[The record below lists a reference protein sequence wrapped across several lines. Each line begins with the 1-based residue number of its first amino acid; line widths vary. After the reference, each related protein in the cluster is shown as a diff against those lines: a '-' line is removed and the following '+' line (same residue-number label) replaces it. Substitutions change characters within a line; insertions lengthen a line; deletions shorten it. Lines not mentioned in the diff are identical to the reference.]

1 MSIAQGKTPT
11 FLDRAVIGGVVFL
24 VLILLGVGIARSAEV
39 LPAIGFARPAEGGDS
54 KLYSSLSM
62 RTSLAPFVQS
72 ELGVAYRRDE
82 FSSGTI
88 TATSWPVTASV
99 WLAPIPFA
107 YAGGGVGWYT
117 TSFSM
122 PGTPLAA
129 AAATTQSSFGTHLG
143 GGLRMPL
150 APMLG
155 LDLNARYV
163 ILEKPDNT
171 TIPSSY
177 DPKFWSLALGLGV
190 KL

>member
-1 MSIAQGKTPT
+1 
-11 FLDRAVIGGVVFL
+11 
-24 VLILLGVGIARSAEV
+24 
-39 LPAIGFARPAEGGDS
+39 
-54 KLYSSLSM
+54 
-62 RTSLAPFVQS
+62 
-72 ELGVAYRRDE
+72 VAYRKEE
-82 FSSGTI
+82 FSVAGA

-99 WLAPIPFA
+99 WLAPLPFA

-117 TSFSM
+117 TSFSV

-129 AAATTQSSFGTHLG
+129 AAATTQNSFGTHLG

-150 APMLG
+150 APMIG

-163 ILEKPDNT
+163 ILEKPDNNSA
-171 TIPSSY
+171 IPSSY